1 MRKSLI
7 YIPVILLMIVGMSCQ
22 QSGSVQNVK
31 LETEAD
37 SAGYAIGILV
47 GTNNKQQVENAPG
60 GADINLDAMVAAF
73 SVASKGE
80 EGAMTTEEA
89 DQVIRRFFEAAGE
102 KEGQLNLETGNA
114 FLEENK
120 SREGVNTTASGLQYE
135 VISEG
140 DGPKPSADDRVRVH
154 YHGTLIDGTVFDSS
168 VERGEPAV
176 FGVGQ
181 VIPGWTEALQLM
193 PVGSKWKIYVPSN
206 LAYGERGAG
215 ADIGPNT
222 TLIFEVELLEIVE
235 E

>member
-1 MRKSLI
+1 
-7 YIPVILLMIVGMSCQ
+7 
-22 QSGSVQNVK
+22 
-31 LETEAD
+31 
-37 SAGYAIGILV
+37 
-47 GTNNKQQVENAPG
+47 
-60 GADINLDAMVAAF
+60 
-73 SVASKGE
+73 
-80 EGAMTTEEA
+80 MTTEEA

>member
-1 MRKSLI
+1 
-7 YIPVILLMIVGMSCQ
+7 MSCQ
-22 QSGSVQNVK
+22 QSGSVKNVK

-73 SVASKGE
+73 SAASKGE

-89 DQVIRRFFEAAGE
+89 DQIIRRYFEAAGE
-102 KEGQLNLETGNA
+102 KEGQLNLEEGNA

-120 SREGVNTTASGLQYE
+120 SREGINTTASGLQYE
-135 VISEG
+135 VLTEG
-140 DGPKPSADDRVRVH
+140 TGPKPSADDRVRVH

-168 VERGEPAV
+168 IDRGEPAV

-193 PVGSKWKIYVPSN
+193 SVGSKWKVYIPSD

>member
-1 MRKSLI
+1 
-7 YIPVILLMIVGMSCQ
+7 MSCQ

-89 DQVIRRFFEAAGE
+89 DQIIRRYFEAAGE
-102 KEGQLNLETGNA
+102 KEGQLNLEEGNA

-120 SREGVNTTASGLQYE
+120 SREGINTTASGLQYE
-135 VISEG
+135 VLTEG
-140 DGPKPSADDRVRVH
+140 TGPKPSADDRVRVH

-168 VERGEPAV
+168 IDRGEPAV

-193 PVGSKWKIYVPSN
+193 SVGSKWKVYIPSD